1 MAKESTD
8 KNNGESPPVQ
18 ESNDNMVTND
28 NTPDAEM
35 ETGTCFTCERGGRI
49 VNTLE
54 LQIPKYLKDKQRIII
69 YRGIPYS
76 TIEDYQLTPKGII
89 ITTDRNITIT
99 IEGNKLRRIF
109 DALLDHKL
117 RMIRPANEGET
128 IGDGEPEPK
137 KITIKENE

>member
-1 MAKESTD
+1 MTKDE
-8 KNNGESPPVQ
+8 
-18 ESNDNMVTND
+18 NDNVFNLPKQEAEKSESIIESD
-28 NTPDAEM
+28 TPDAEM
-35 ETGTCFTCERGGRI
+35 ETGTCFTSERGGRI

-99 IEGNKLRRIF
+99 IEGNKLRRLF

-117 RMIRPANEGET
+117 RMIRPANKGET
-128 IGDGEPEPK
+128 INDDEPRPN
-137 KITIKENE
+137 KITIKEGD